1 MNKRQIIQKLKRN
14 CDMLGIV
21 ATTDLETLTVDGVV
35 VSCVDLSIQKPMGG
49 IDGSV
54 SPFLGMGVA
63 APGKIKFKGDAGE
76 NTIAAIMTSADR
88 LKLFSL
94 VMGFGND
101 VIVEAGDTTT
111 ELARIPGA
119 VDVINVG
126 Q

>member
-1 MNKRQIIQKLKRN
+1 MNTKFIIAKIKRN
-14 CDMLGIV
+14 LDMLSIA
-21 ATTDLETLTVDGVV
+21 ATTDLNTVTVDGAVI
-35 VSCVDLSIQKPMGG
+35 SCVDASIAAPMGG

-63 APGKIKFKGDAGE
+63 NPGQIKVKGAAGE
-76 NTIAAIMTSADR
+76 NTIAAIMTSELR
-88 LKLFSL
+88 LKVLSL

-101 VIVEAGDTTT
+101 VVVEAGDTAT

-119 VDVINVG
+119 VDVMGVG